1 MFTLIGSD
9 GKTAEHN
16 CRADRS
22 KGATDSCTIRD
33 TAKIGKLKSM
43 KVKNTSDNKWVFVA
57 ASVEVDG
64 VLRGR
69 WAGSTTVND
78 YQTKTIV
85 FTYIGQEIS
94 STFFLNF
101 LVLNISSST
110 KESSWGAPK

>member
-9 GKTAEHN
+9 GRTAEHN

-85 FTYIGQEIS
+85 FTYIGQTKLFSYIVPQFSSHKDFKLIS
-94 STFFLNF
+94 
-101 LVLNISSST
+101 
-110 KESSWGAPK
+110 